1 MWFSRFQLCERP
13 QKHKIGSLVHSY
25 AAMSSNRDATS
36 KHLML
41 LVERNA
47 DPGNQR
53 QAVDA
58 GSSGS
63 GMGES
68 VPIFTYTVPIQRLQR

>member
-1 MWFSRFQLCERP
+1 
-13 QKHKIGSLVHSY
+13 
-25 AAMSSNRDATS
+25 
-36 KHLML
+36 ML